1 MAGATSIAPDAAA
14 FNEGE
19 VARVEVFEETPD
31 IRKEAFVREEVRVR
45 KEVDRQTV
53 DAEDTI
59 RRERLDI
66 NTQGNPLVEGP
77 DGRDVVDEADRRDV
91 IDRPDRRDRI

>member
-1 MAGATSIAPDAAA
+1 MTAIAPDAQA

-53 DAEDTI
+53 DAEETL
-59 RRERLDI
+59 RKERLDI
-66 NTQGNPLVEGP
+66 DTQGNPVIEG
-77 DGRDVVDEADRRDV
+77 
-91 IDRPDRRDRI
+91 PDRRDPI